1 MPGSGNAAGRGSP
14 GGGLQVS
21 GKTVRLKGRS
31 GQAAEAAKDHYFCV
45 IETAPAEGQ
54 CGLISGLLRVRPAS
68 RSLRRSFV
76 AGVTR

>member
-1 MPGSGNAAGRGSP
+1 MPGSGKNAAGRGSP
-14 GGGLQVS
+14 GGGMQVS
-21 GKTVRLKGRS
+21 GKTVRLTGRS

-54 CGLISGLLRVRPAS
+54 CGLISGLLRVRPVSILAT
-68 RSLRRSFV
+68 LL

>member
-1 MPGSGNAAGRGSP
+1 MPGRGSP

-21 GKTVRLKGRS
+21 GMTVRLKGRS